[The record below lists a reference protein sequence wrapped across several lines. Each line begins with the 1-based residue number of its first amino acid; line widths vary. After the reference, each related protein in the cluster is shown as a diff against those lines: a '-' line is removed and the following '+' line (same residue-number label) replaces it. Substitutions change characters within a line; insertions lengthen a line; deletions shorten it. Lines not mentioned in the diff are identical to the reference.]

1 MQSYWIKQET
11 NYKNIDLNKSYKIIL
26 VQNIK

>member
-11 NYKNIDLNKSYKIIL
+11 NYKNIDLNKSYK
-26 VQNIK
+26 NNSGSKY

>member
-1 MQSYWIKQET
+1 MQSYWIKQEA

-26 VQNIK
+26 IQNIK